1 MTTPTS
7 YMSKLL
13 CLQEQTGPP
22 IFSLDPKGPEVKMA
36 NWFFYYFFVFS
47 KIYAHDQ
54 NFQKCTITAV

>member
-36 NWFFYYFFVFS
+36 NWFFYYFLF
-47 KIYAHDQ
+47 
-54 NFQKCTITAV
+54 FQKYMLMIKIFKNVL